1 MTWEEPPRIVA
12 RLRTQLEACPSWKG
26 GPDNV
31 HYPTM
36 ANLGTEELISAVLAD
51 LSRGQQV
58 YAAGAGPLHGG
69 SLLVLLYVRGSD
81 SSGYA
86 EQLARDIAGELLA
99 QQTGIPFTS
108 AEVGLCS
115 DPSPAKVAGGTAVRS
130 ISITLSWG
138 LTP

>member
-1 MTWEEPPRIVA
+1 MTWEDPPRIIA
-12 RLRTQLEACPSWKG
+12 RLREHLEACASWKG

-36 ANLGTEELISAVLAD
+36 GTLADEELTAAVLAD
-51 LSRGQQV
+51 VSRGQQV

-81 SSGYA
+81 SSGYI
-86 EQLARDIAGELLA
+86 EQLARDIASELLA
-99 QQTGIPFTS
+99 QQTGIPFTT